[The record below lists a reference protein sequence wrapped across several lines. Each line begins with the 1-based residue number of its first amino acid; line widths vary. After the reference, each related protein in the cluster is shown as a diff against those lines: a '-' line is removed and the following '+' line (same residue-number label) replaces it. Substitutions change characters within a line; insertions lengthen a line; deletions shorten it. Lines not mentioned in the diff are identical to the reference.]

1 MYKREGEETN
11 DLIRLGFFFVKK
23 ENIPS
28 DGSFVRVFVPEKK
41 LPSPPLSV
49 KESLYPKVHPPC
61 FHYIIALLSSLIL
74 YGGLSLPKNKSERIR
89 ETRFPRTQICEF

>member
-28 DGSFVRVFVPEKK
+28 DGSFV
-41 LPSPPLSV
+41 
-49 KESLYPKVHPPC
+49 KESSLRKRNYPHHPFPSKKVLIQR
-61 FHYIIALLSSLIL
+61 FILLVFTTL
-74 YGGLSLPKNKSERIR
+74 LP
-89 ETRFPRTQICEF
+89 FYLV